1 MADVTARSL
10 QYEYKANSNLVLQ
23 ADRSLIDRTRR
34 DEPTGEVLSLVG
46 KLEGTRMGDKAQRTK
61 PQMQEERRAK
71 RRKRDE
77 DRHDINKMKGY
88 TLLSEGI
95 DEMVGIIYKPKTKE
109 TRETYEVLLSFIQ
122 AALGDQPRDILCG
135 AADEVLAV
143 LKNEKLRDKERRK
156 EIDLLLGQTDDTRYH
171 VLVNLGKKITDYG
184 GDKEIQNMDDNIDE
198 TYGVNVQFESDEEE
212 GDEDVYGE
220 VREEASDDDMEGDE
234 AVVRCTL
241 SANLVASGELMSSKK
256 KDLHP
261 RDIDAFWLQRQ
272 LSRFYD
278 DAIVSQK
285 KADEVLEILKTASDD
300 RECENQLVLLL
311 GFNTF
316 DFIKVLRQH
325 RMMSESQWSFCS
337 FYIAPCW
344 PVHRVKRK
352 RKGSWERWKLIQNYP
367 SSSTNSTRRRRRTD
381 PDEEVKYLSKCFE
394 EERSRRER
402 VRQSRMDT
410 DLETM
415 DLDQGGEVS
424 VRALSKAVVGFGS
437 EAGSDLEDLVFTQG
451 SHFMA
456 NKRCQLPDGSFRRQ
470 RKGYEEVHVPALK
483 PKPFGSEEQLLPV
496 EKLPKYAQAGFEGFK
511 TLNRIQSKLYRAALE
526 TDENLLL
533 CAPTGAGKTNVALMC
548 MLREI
553 GKHINPDGTIN
564 VDNFKIIYIA
574 PMRSLV
580 QEMVGSFGKRL
591 ATYGITVAELTGDHQ
606 LCKEEISATQIIVCT
621 PEKWDIITRK
631 GGERTYTQLVRL
643 IILDEIHLLHDD
655 RGPVLEALVAR
666 AIRNIEMTQ
675 EEVRLIGLSATLP
688 NYEDVATF
696 LRVDPAK
703 GLFYFD
709 NSFRPV
715 PLEQTYVGITE
726 KKAIKRFQIMNE
738 IVYEKIMEHA
748 GKNQVLVFVHSRKET
763 GKTAR
768 AIRDMCLEKDTLGLF
783 LREGSASTE
792 VLRTEAEQCKNLE
805 LKDLL
810 PYGFAIHHAG
820 MTRVDRTLVED
831 LFADK
836 HIQVLV
842 STATLAWG
850 VNLPAHTV
858 IIKGTQVY
866 SPEKGAGQS
875 WEHWTFCRYRS
886 FVSILGW
893 EEYPVYRMQML
904 GRAGRPQYDTKGE
917 GILITSHGELQYYL
931 SLLNQQLPIESQM
944 VSKLP
949 DMLNAEIVLGNV
961 QNAKDAVNWL
971 GYAYLYIRMLRSPTL
986 YGISHDDL
994 KGDPLLDQRRLD
1006 LVHTAALM
1014 LDKNNLVKYDKKT
1027 GNFQV
1032 TELGR
1037 IASHYYIT
1045 NDTVQTYNQ
1054 LLKPT
1059 LSEIELFRVFSLSSE
1074 FKNITVRE
1082 EEKLELQKL
1091 LERVPIPVKESIEEP
1106 SAKINVLLQAFISQ
1120 LKLEGFALMADMV
1133 YVTQSAGRLMRAIFE
1148 IVLNRGWAQL
1158 TDKTL
1163 NLCKMIDKRMWQSMC
1178 PLRQF
1183 RKLPEEVVKK
1193 IEKKNFPFERLY
1205 DLNHNEIG
1213 ELIRMP
1219 KMGKTIHKYVHLFPK
1234 LELSVHLQPITRS
1247 TLKVE
1252 LTITPDFQWDEKV
1265 HGSSEAFWI
1274 LVEDVDSEVILHH
1287 EYFLLK
1293 AKYAQDEHLI
1303 TFFVP
1308 VFEPLPPQ
1316 YFIRVVSDRWLSCET
1331 QLPVS
1336 FRHLIL
1342 PEKYPPPTELLDLQ
1356 PLPVSALR
1364 NSAFESLYQD
1374 KFPFF
1379 NPIQTQVFNTVYNS
1393 DDNVFVGAP
1402 TGSGKTICAE
1412 FAILRMLLQSSEGR
1426 CVYITPMEAL
1436 AEQVYMDWYEKFQDR
1451 LSKKVVLL
1459 TGETSTDLKL
1469 LGKGNIII
1477 STPEKWDILSRRWK
1491 QRKNVQNIN
1500 LFVVDEVHL
1509 IGGENG
1515 PVLEVICS
1523 RMRYISSQIERPIR
1537 IVALSSSLSNAKD
1550 VAHWLGCSATSTFNF
1565 HPNVRPVPLE
1575 LHIQGFNISHTQTR
1589 LLSMA
1594 KPVYHAI
1601 TKHSPK
1607 KPVIVFVPSRKQTRL
1622 TAIDILSTCAADIQR
1637 QRFLHCTEKDL
1648 IPYLEKLSNN
1658 TLRETLLNGVGYL
1671 HEGLSPMERR
1681 LVEQLFSS
1689 GAIQVV
1695 VASRSLCWGMSVAAH
1710 LVIIMDTQYYNGKI
1724 HAYVDYPIYDVLQ
1737 MVGHANRPLQDDEG
1751 RCVIMCQGSKKDFF
1765 KKFLYEPL
1773 PVESHLDHCMHD
1785 HFNAEIVTKTIE
1797 NKQDAVDY
1805 LTWTFLYRRMTQ
1817 NPNYYNLQGISHR
1830 HLSDHLSELVEQ
1842 TLSDL
1847 EQSKCIS
1854 IEDEMD
1860 VAPLNLGMIAAY
1872 YYINYTT
1879 IELFS
1884 MSLNAKTKVRGLI
1897 EIISNAA
1904 EYENIPIRH
1913 HEDNLL
1919 RQLAQKVPHK
1929 LNNPKFNDPHV
1940 KTNLLLQAHLSRM
1953 QLSAELQSDTEE
1965 ILSKVELVPLWAWR
1979 EGLQGPVKEQFQ
1991 PYLLSCSYPIQAIR
2005 LIQACVDVLSSN
2017 GWLSP
2022 ALAAMELAQMVTQ
2035 AMWSKDS
2042 YLKQLPHFTSEHIK
2056 RCTDKGVES
2065 VFDIMEMEDE
2075 ERNALL
2081 QLSDGQM
2088 ADVARFCNRYP
2099 NIELSYEV
2107 VDKDGI
2113 RSGGPVVVLV
2123 QLEREE
2129 EVTGPVIAP
2138 LFPQKREEGW
2148 WVVIGD
2154 AKSNSLISIK
2164 RLTLQQKAKVKLD
2177 FVAPATGAHN
2187 YTLYFM
2193 SDAYMGCDQE
2203 YKFSVDVKEA
2213 ETDSDSD

>member
-1 MADVTARSL
+1 
-10 QYEYKANSNLVLQ
+10 
-23 ADRSLIDRTRR
+23 
-34 DEPTGEVLSLVG
+34 
-46 KLEGTRMGDKAQRTK
+46 
-61 PQMQEERRAK
+61 
-71 RRKRDE
+71 
-77 DRHDINKMKGY
+77 
-88 TLLSEGI
+88 
-95 DEMVGIIYKPKTKE
+95 
-109 TRETYEVLLSFIQ
+109 
-122 AALGDQPRDILCG
+122 
-135 AADEVLAV
+135 
-143 LKNEKLRDKERRK
+143 
-156 EIDLLLGQTDDTRYH
+156 
-171 VLVNLGKKITDYG
+171 
-184 GDKEIQNMDDNIDE
+184 
-198 TYGVNVQFESDEEE
+198 
-212 GDEDVYGE
+212 
-220 VREEASDDDMEGDE
+220 
-234 AVVRCTL
+234 
-241 SANLVASGELMSSKK
+241 
-256 KDLHP
+256 
-261 RDIDAFWLQRQ
+261 
-272 LSRFYD
+272 
-278 DAIVSQK
+278 
-285 KADEVLEILKTASDD
+285 
-300 RECENQLVLLL
+300 
-311 GFNTF
+311 
-316 DFIKVLRQH
+316 
-325 RMMSESQWSFCS
+325 
-337 FYIAPCW
+337 
-344 PVHRVKRK
+344 
-352 RKGSWERWKLIQNYP
+352 
-367 SSSTNSTRRRRRTD
+367 
-381 PDEEVKYLSKCFE
+381 
-394 EERSRRER
+394 
-402 VRQSRMDT
+402 
-410 DLETM
+410 
-415 DLDQGGEVS
+415 
-424 VRALSKAVVGFGS
+424 
-437 EAGSDLEDLVFTQG
+437 
-451 SHFMA
+451 
-456 NKRCQLPDGSFRRQ
+456 
-470 RKGYEEVHVPALK
+470 
-483 PKPFGSEEQLLPV
+483 
-496 EKLPKYAQAGFEGFK
+496 
-511 TLNRIQSKLYRAALE
+511 
-526 TDENLLL
+526 
-533 CAPTGAGKTNVALMC
+533 
-548 MLREI
+548 
-553 GKHINPDGTIN
+553 
-564 VDNFKIIYIA
+564 
-574 PMRSLV
+574 
-580 QEMVGSFGKRL
+580 
-591 ATYGITVAELTGDHQ
+591 
-606 LCKEEISATQIIVCT
+606 
-621 PEKWDIITRK
+621 
-631 GGERTYTQLVRL
+631 
-643 IILDEIHLLHDD
+643 
-655 RGPVLEALVAR
+655 
-666 AIRNIEMTQ
+666 
-675 EEVRLIGLSATLP
+675 
-688 NYEDVATF
+688 
-696 LRVDPAK
+696 
-703 GLFYFD
+703 
-709 NSFRPV
+709 
-715 PLEQTYVGITE
+715 
-726 KKAIKRFQIMNE
+726 MNE

-866 SPEKGAGQS
+866 SPEKGR
-875 WEHWTFCRYRS
+875 WTELGALD
-886 FVSILGW
+886 IL
-893 EEYPVYRMQML
+893 QML

-949 DMLNAEIVLGNV
+949 DMLNAETVLGNPSV
-961 QNAKDAVNWL
+961 FPQDAVNWL
-971 GYAYLYIRMLRSPTL
+971 GYTYLYIRMLRSPTL

-1045 NDTVQTYNQ
+1045 NETVQTYNQ

-1074 FKNITVRE
+1074 FRNITVRE

-1183 RKLPEEVVKK
+1183 KKLPEEVVKK

-1252 LTITPDFQWDEKV
+1252 LTIAPDFQWDEKV

-1293 AKYAQDEHLI
+1293 AKYAQDEHLV

-1412 FAILRMLLQSSEGR
+1412 FAILRMLLQNSEGR

-1436 AEQVYMDWYEKFQDR
+1436 AEQVFLDWYEKFQER
-1451 LSKKVVLL
+1451 LNKKVVLL

-1491 QRKNVQNIN
+1491 QRKNVQNVN
-1500 LFVVDEVHL
+1500 LFIVDEVHL

-1601 TKHSPK
+1601 MKHSPK

-1622 TAIDILSTCAADIQR
+1622 TAINILTTCASDVQR
-1637 QRFLHCTEKDL
+1637 QRFLHCAEKDL
-1648 IPYLEKLSNN
+1648 VPYLDKLNDN
-1658 TLRETLLNGVGYL
+1658 TLKETLVNGVGYL
-1671 HEGLSPMERR
+1671 HEGLTAMERR
-1681 LVEQLFSS
+1681 VVEQLFSS
-1689 GAIQVV
+1689 GAVQVM
-1695 VASRSLCWGMSVAAH
+1695 VASRSLCWGMNIAAH

-1817 NPNYYNLQGISHR
+1817 NPNYYNLQGVSHR

-1929 LNNPKFNDPHV
+1929 LTNPKFNDPHV

-1965 ILSKVELVPLWAWR
+1965 ILSK
-1979 EGLQGPVKEQFQ
+1979 
-1991 PYLLSCSYPIQAIR
+1991 AIR

-2075 ERNALL
+2075 DRNALL
-2081 QLSDGQM
+2081 QLSDAQI

-2107 VDKDGI
+2107 VEKESI

-2154 AKSNSLISIK
+2154 SKSNSLISIK

-2177 FVAPATGAHN
+2177 FVAPATGTHN

-2213 ETDSDSD
+2213 ESDSDSD

>member
-46 KLEGTRMGDKAQRTK
+46 KLQGTKMGDRSQRTK
-61 PQMQEERRAK
+61 PQMLEERRAK
-71 RRKRDE
+71 RGQRDE
-77 DRHDINKMKGY
+77 DRYDINKMRGL

-95 DEMVGIIYKPKTKE
+95 DEMVGIVYKPKTKE
-109 TRETYEVLLSFIQ
+109 TRETYEILLSFIQ

-143 LKNEKLRDKERRK
+143 LKNDKMRDKERRR
-156 EIDLLLGQTDDTRYH
+156 EVEQLLGPADDTRYH
-171 VLVNLGKKITDYG
+171 VLVNLGKKISDYG
-184 GDKEIQNMDDNIDE
+184 GDKELQNMDDNIDE

-212 GDEDVYGE
+212 GDEDQYGE
-220 VREEASDDDMEGDE
+220 VREEGSDDSEGEEADE
-234 AVVRCTL
+234 SSTL
-241 SANLVASGELMSSKK
+241 TANLGNTGDVMMTKK

-272 LSRFYD
+272 LSRFYN

-285 KADEVLEILKTASDD
+285 KADEVLEILKTASDN

-325 RMMSESQWSFCS
+325 RRMILYCTMLASAQSEAEKEKIMNKMEADQ
-337 FYIAPCW
+337 
-344 PVHRVKRK
+344 
-352 RKGSWERWKLIQNYP
+352 
-367 SSSTNSTRRRRRTD
+367 D
-381 PDEEVKYLSKCFE
+381 LSKVLYQLQE
-394 EERSRRER
+394 TEKEDIIREERSRRER
-402 VRQSRMDT
+402 VRKSRVD
-410 DLETM
+410 DLESM
-415 DLDQGGEVS
+415 DIDHGE
-424 VRALSKAVVGFGS
+424 AVTS
-437 EAGSDLEDLVFTQG
+437 RQLLDLEDLAFSQG

-456 NKRCQLPDGSFRRQ
+456 NKRCQLPDGSFRKQ

-483 PKPFGSEEQLLPV
+483 PKAFGDDETLV
-496 EKLPKYAQAGFEGFK
+496 AIEKLPKYAQAGFEGLK
-511 TLNRIQSKLYRAALE
+511 TLNRIQSKLFKTTLE
-526 TDENLLL
+526 TDENLLV
-533 CAPTGAGKTNVALMC
+533 CAPT
-548 MLREI
+548 
-553 GKHINPDGTIN
+553 
-564 VDNFKIIYIA
+564 
-574 PMRSLV
+574 
-580 QEMVGSFGKRL
+580 RL
-591 ATYGITVAELTGDHQ
+591 ASYGITVSELTGDHQ
-606 LCKEEISATQIIVCT
+606 LCKEEINATQIIVCT

-643 IILDEIHLLHDD
+643 IIIDEIHLLHDD
-655 RGPVLEALVAR
+655 RGPVLESLIAR
-666 AIRNIEMTQ
+666 TIRNVELTQ
-675 EEVRLIGLSATLP
+675 EDVRLIGLSATLP
-688 NYEDVATF
+688 NYEDVATC
-696 LRVDPAK
+696 LRVDPSK

-831 LFADK
+831 LFADR

-866 SPEKGAGQS
+866 SPEKGR
-875 WEHWTFCRYRS
+875 WTELGALD
-886 FVSILGW
+886 IL
-893 EEYPVYRMQML
+893 QML
-904 GRAGRPQYDTKGE
+904 GRAGRPQYDSKGE

-944 VSKLP
+944 VAKLP

-961 QNAKDAVNWL
+961 QNAKVKTSIF
-971 GYAYLYIRMLRSPTL
+971 YTYLYVRLLRNPTL
-986 YGISHDDL
+986 YGVSHDDRSI
-994 KGDPLLDQRRLD
+994 DPLLERRRMD
-1006 LVHTAALM
+1006 LVHTAATVLE
-1014 LDKNNLVKYDKKT
+1014 KNNLVKYDKRS

-1032 TELGR
+1032 TDLGR
-1037 IASHYYIT
+1037 IASHFYIT
-1045 NDTVQTYNQ
+1045 HESIMTYNQ

-1074 FKNITVRE
+1074 FRNITVRE

-1106 SAKINVLLQAFISQ
+1106 SAKINVLLQAYISQ

-1148 IVLNRGWAQL
+1148 IVLSRGWAQL

-1163 NLCKMIDKRMWQSMC
+1163 NLCKMIDKRMWQSMS

-1183 RKLPEEVVKK
+1183 RKLPEEVIKK

-1219 KMGKTIHKYVHLFPK
+1219 KMGKTIHKYVHQFPK
-1234 LELSVHLQPITRS
+1234 LDLAVHLQPITRS

-1252 LTITPDFQWDEKV
+1252 LTITPDFQWDDKI

-1274 LVEDVDSEVILHH
+1274 LVEDVDSEVVLHH

-1293 AKYAQDEHLI
+1293 AKYAQDEHLV

-1316 YFIRVVSDRWLSCET
+1316 YFIRIASDRWLSCET

-1364 NSAFESLYQD
+1364 NAAFESLYQN
-1374 KFPFF
+1374 FPFF
-1379 NPIQTQVFNTVYNS
+1379 NPIQTQVFNALYNS

-1412 FAILRMLLQSSEGR
+1412 FAILRMLLHNSEGR

-1436 AEQVYMDWYEKFQDR
+1436 AEQVFIDWHQKFQET
-1451 LSKKVVLL
+1451 LNKKVVLL

-1469 LGKGNIII
+1469 LGKGDIIV
-1477 STPEKWDILSRRWK
+1477 STPDKWDILSRRWK
-1491 QRKNVQNIN
+1491 QRKNVQNVS
-1500 LFVVDEVHL
+1500 LFIVDEIHL
-1509 IGGENG
+1509 IGGDNG

-1550 VAHWLGCSATSTFNF
+1550 VAHWLGCSTTATFNF

-1575 LHIQGFNISHTQTR
+1575 LHIQGFNVSHTQSR

-1601 TKHSPK
+1601 MKHSPS
-1607 KPVIVFVPSRKQTRL
+1607 KPVLVFVPSRRQTRL
-1622 TAIDILSTCAADIQR
+1622 TAIDILTFCAADVVP
-1637 QRFLHCTEKDL
+1637 QRFLHSTEKDL
-1648 IPYLEKLSNN
+1648 APFMENLSDV
-1658 TLRETLLNGVGYL
+1658 TLKETLSNGVGYL
-1671 HEGLSPMERR
+1671 HEGLSPTERR
-1681 LVEQLFSS
+1681 IVEHLFTS
-1689 GAIQVV
+1689 GAIQVM
-1695 VASRSLCWGMSVAAH
+1695 VASRSLCWGTNISAH
-1710 LVIIMDTQYYNGKI
+1710 LVIVMDTQYYNGKI

-1737 MVGHANRPLQDDEG
+1737 MVGKANRPLQDDEG

-1773 PVESHLDHCMHD
+1773 PVESHLDHCLHD
-1785 HFNAEIVTKTIE
+1785 HFNAEIVTKTVE

-1805 LTWTFLYRRMTQ
+1805 MTWTFLYRRMTQ
-1817 NPNYYNLQGISHR
+1817 NPNYYNLQGMSHR
-1830 HLSDHLSELVEQ
+1830 HLSDHLSELVEN
-1842 TLSDL
+1842 TLQDL

-1904 EYENIPIRH
+1904 EYKNIPIRH
-1913 HEDNLL
+1913 HEDTLL

-1965 ILSKVELVPLWAWR
+1965 ILSKAV
-1979 EGLQGPVKEQFQ
+1979 
-1991 PYLLSCSYPIQAIR
+1991 R

-2065 VFDIMEMEDE
+2065 IFDIMEMEDE
-2075 ERNALL
+2075 DRTGLL
-2081 QLSDGQM
+2081 QLTDVQM

-2107 VDKDGI
+2107 ADKDNI
-2113 RSGGPVVVLV
+2113 KSGSPVVVQV

-2154 AKSNSLISIK
+2154 PKSNSLISIK

-2177 FVAPATGAHN
+2177 FVAPIVGVHN

-2203 YKFSVDVKEA
+2203 YKFSMDVKEA
-2213 ETDSDSD
+2213 DSEGESDSD

>member
-46 KLEGTRMGDKAQRTK
+46 KLEGTKMGDKAQRTK
-61 PQMQEERRAK
+61 PQKLEERRDK

-77 DRHDINKMKGY
+77 DRHDINKMKGF

-95 DEMVGIIYKPKTKE
+95 DEMVGIVYKPKTKE
-109 TRETYEVLLSFIQ
+109 TRETYEVLLSFIH

-143 LKNEKLRDKERRK
+143 LKNDKMRDKERRR
-156 EIDLLLGQTDDTRYH
+156 EVEQLLGPSDDTRYH

-184 GDKEIQNMDDNIDE
+184 GDKDLQNMDDNIDE

-212 GDEDVYGE
+212 GDEDTFGE
-220 VREEASDDDMEGDE
+220 VRDEHSDEDSEGEE
-234 AVVRCTL
+234 AVVSTTL
-241 SANLVASGELMSSKK
+241 TANLGETGDVMTVKK

-316 DFIKVLRQH
+316 DFIKILRQH
-325 RMMSESQWSFCS
+325 RRMIQYCTMLASAQSE
-337 FYIAPCW
+337 AE
-344 PVHRVKRK
+344 K
-352 RKGSWERWKLIQNYP
+352 ERIIGKMESDQ
-367 SSSTNSTRRRRRTD
+367 
-381 PDEEVKYLSKCFE
+381 ELSKILYQLQE
-394 EERSRRER
+394 TEKEDIIREERSRRER
-402 VRQSRMDT
+402 VRKSRVDDLEAMDT
-410 DLETM
+410 DH
-415 DLDQGGEVS
+415 GES
-424 VRALSKAVVGFGS
+424 VMPRQLL
-437 EAGSDLEDLVFTQG
+437 DLEDLAFTQG

-456 NKRCQLPDGSFRRQ
+456 NKRCQLPDGSFRKQ

-483 PKPFGSEEQLLPV
+483 PKPFADDEVLV
-496 EKLPKYAQAGFEGFK
+496 AIDKLPKYAQAGFEGFK
-511 TLNRIQSKLYRAALE
+511 TLNRIQSKLFKTTME
-526 TDENLLL
+526 TDENLLV
-533 CAPTGAGKTNVALMC
+533 CAPT
-548 MLREI
+548 
-553 GKHINPDGTIN
+553 
-564 VDNFKIIYIA
+564 
-574 PMRSLV
+574 
-580 QEMVGSFGKRL
+580 RL
-591 ATYGITVAELTGDHQ
+591 ASYGITVSELTGDHQ
-606 LCKEEISATQIIVCT
+606 LCKEEINATQIIVCT

-643 IILDEIHLLHDD
+643 IIIDEIHLLHDD
-655 RGPVLEALVAR
+655 RGPVLESLVAR
-666 AIRNIEMTQ
+666 TIRNVELTQ
-675 EEVRLIGLSATLP
+675 EDVRLIGLSATLP
-688 NYEDVATF
+688 NYEDVATC

-768 AIRDMCLEKDTLGLF
+768 AIRDMCLDKDTLGLF

-792 VLRTEAEQCKNLE
+792 VLRLEAEQCKNLE

-831 LFADK
+831 LFADR

-866 SPEKGAGQS
+866 SPEKGR
-875 WEHWTFCRYRS
+875 WTELGALD
-886 FVSILGW
+886 IL
-893 EEYPVYRMQML
+893 QML

-944 VSKLP
+944 VAKLP

-971 GYAYLYIRMLRSPTL
+971 GYTYLYVRLLRNPTL
-986 YGISHDDL
+986 YGVSHDDRST
-994 KGDPLLDQRRLD
+994 DPLLERRRMD
-1006 LVHTAALM
+1006 LVHTAASV
-1014 LDKNNLVKYDKKT
+1014 LDKNSLIKYDKRT
-1027 GNFQV
+1027 GSFQV
-1032 TELGR
+1032 TDLGR
-1037 IASHYYIT
+1037 IASHFYIT
-1045 NDTVQTYNQ
+1045 HDSIQTYNQ

-1074 FKNITVRE
+1074 FRNITVRE

-1106 SAKINVLLQAFISQ
+1106 SNSYFCLFLNQMLAAYISQ

-1158 TDKTL
+1158 TDKTM
-1163 NLCKMIDKRMWQSMC
+1163 NLCKMIDKRMYVWQSMS

-1183 RKLPEEVVKK
+1183 KKLPEEVVKK

-1219 KMGKTIHKYVHLFPK
+1219 KMGKTIHKYVHQFPK
-1234 LELSVHLQPITRS
+1234 LDLAVHIQPITRS

-1252 LTITPDFQWDEKV
+1252 LTVTPDFQWDDKI

-1293 AKYAQDEHLI
+1293 AKYAQDEHLV

-1356 PLPVSALR
+1356 PLPVTALR
-1364 NSAFESLYQD
+1364 NSAFEALYQN

-1379 NPIQTQVFNTVYNS
+1379 NPIQTQVFNAVYNS

-1412 FAILRMLLQSSEGR
+1412 FAILRMLLHNAEGR

-1436 AEQVYMDWYEKFQDR
+1436 AEQVFIDWHQKFQDI
-1451 LSKKVVLL
+1451 LNKKVVLL

-1469 LGKGNIII
+1469 LGKGDIIV
-1477 STPEKWDILSRRWK
+1477 STPDKWDILSRRWK
-1491 QRKNVQNIN
+1491 QRKNVQNVS
-1500 LFVVDEVHL
+1500 LFIVDETHL

-1550 VAHWLGCSATSTFNF
+1550 VAHWLGCSTTATFNF

-1575 LHIQGFNISHTQTR
+1575 LHIQGFNVSHTQTR

-1601 TKHSPK
+1601 MKHSPS
-1607 KPVIVFVPSRKQTRL
+1607 KPVLVFVPSRRQTRL
-1622 TAIDILSTCAADIQR
+1622 TAIDILTFCAADVVP
-1637 QRFLHCTEKDL
+1637 QRFLHCNEKDL
-1648 IPYLEKLSNN
+1648 APFLDKINDP
-1658 TLRETLLNGVGYL
+1658 TLKETLANGVGYL
-1671 HEGLSPMERR
+1671 HEGLSATERR
-1681 LVEQLFSS
+1681 IVEQLFNS

-1695 VASRSLCWGMSVAAH
+1695 VSSRSLCWGINISAH
-1710 LVIIMDTQYYNGKI
+1710 LVIVMDTQYYNGKI

-1737 MVGHANRPLQDDEG
+1737 MVGKANRPMLDDEG

-1773 PVESHLDHCMHD
+1773 PVESHLDHCLHD
-1785 HFNAEIVTKTIE
+1785 HFNAEIVTKTVE

-1817 NPNYYNLQGISHR
+1817 NPNYYNLQGMSHR
-1830 HLSDHLSELVEQ
+1830 HLSDHLSELVEN
-1842 TLSDL
+1842 TLHDL

-1884 MSLNAKTKVRGLI
+1884 MSLNAKTKIRGLI

-1904 EYENIPIRH
+1904 EYKNIPIRH
-1913 HEDNLL
+1913 HEDTLL

-1953 QLSAELQSDTEE
+1953 QLSAELLSDTED
-1965 ILSKVELVPLWAWR
+1965 ILSK
-1979 EGLQGPVKEQFQ
+1979 
-1991 PYLLSCSYPIQAIR
+1991 AIR

-2065 VFDIMEMEDE
+2065 IFDIMEMEDE
-2075 ERNALL
+2075 DRTALL
-2081 QLSDGQM
+2081 QLSDAQM

-2107 VDKDGI
+2107 AEKDNVK
-2113 RSGGPVVVLV
+2113 SGSPVLVQV

-2154 AKSNSLISIK
+2154 PKSNSLISIK

-2177 FVAPATGAHN
+2177 FVAPTMGIHN

-2213 ETDSDSD
+2213 DSEGESDSD

>member
-1 MADVTARSL
+1 
-10 QYEYKANSNLVLQ
+10 
-23 ADRSLIDRTRR
+23 
-34 DEPTGEVLSLVG
+34 
-46 KLEGTRMGDKAQRTK
+46 
-61 PQMQEERRAK
+61 
-71 RRKRDE
+71 
-77 DRHDINKMKGY
+77 
-88 TLLSEGI
+88 
-95 DEMVGIIYKPKTKE
+95 
-109 TRETYEVLLSFIQ
+109 
-122 AALGDQPRDILCG
+122 
-135 AADEVLAV
+135 
-143 LKNEKLRDKERRK
+143 
-156 EIDLLLGQTDDTRYH
+156 
-171 VLVNLGKKITDYG
+171 
-184 GDKEIQNMDDNIDE
+184 
-198 TYGVNVQFESDEEE
+198 
-212 GDEDVYGE
+212 
-220 VREEASDDDMEGDE
+220 
-234 AVVRCTL
+234 
-241 SANLVASGELMSSKK
+241 
-256 KDLHP
+256 
-261 RDIDAFWLQRQ
+261 
-272 LSRFYD
+272 
-278 DAIVSQK
+278 
-285 KADEVLEILKTASDD
+285 
-300 RECENQLVLLL
+300 
-311 GFNTF
+311 
-316 DFIKVLRQH
+316 
-325 RMMSESQWSFCS
+325 
-337 FYIAPCW
+337 
-344 PVHRVKRK
+344 
-352 RKGSWERWKLIQNYP
+352 
-367 SSSTNSTRRRRRTD
+367 
-381 PDEEVKYLSKCFE
+381 
-394 EERSRRER
+394 
-402 VRQSRMDT
+402 
-410 DLETM
+410 
-415 DLDQGGEVS
+415 
-424 VRALSKAVVGFGS
+424 
-437 EAGSDLEDLVFTQG
+437 
-451 SHFMA
+451 
-456 NKRCQLPDGSFRRQ
+456 
-470 RKGYEEVHVPALK
+470 
-483 PKPFGSEEQLLPV
+483 
-496 EKLPKYAQAGFEGFK
+496 
-511 TLNRIQSKLYRAALE
+511 
-526 TDENLLL
+526 
-533 CAPTGAGKTNVALMC
+533 
-548 MLREI
+548 
-553 GKHINPDGTIN
+553 
-564 VDNFKIIYIA
+564 
-574 PMRSLV
+574 
-580 QEMVGSFGKRL
+580 
-591 ATYGITVAELTGDHQ
+591 
-606 LCKEEISATQIIVCT
+606 
-621 PEKWDIITRK
+621 
-631 GGERTYTQLVRL
+631 
-643 IILDEIHLLHDD
+643 
-655 RGPVLEALVAR
+655 
-666 AIRNIEMTQ
+666 
-675 EEVRLIGLSATLP
+675 
-688 NYEDVATF
+688 
-696 LRVDPAK
+696 
-703 GLFYFD
+703 
-709 NSFRPV
+709 
-715 PLEQTYVGITE
+715 
-726 KKAIKRFQIMNE
+726 MNE

-866 SPEKGAGQS
+866 SPEKGR
-875 WEHWTFCRYRS
+875 WTELGALD
-886 FVSILGW
+886 IL
-893 EEYPVYRMQML
+893 QML

-949 DMLNAEIVLGNV
+949 DMLNAETVLGNV
-961 QNAKDAVNWL
+961 QNAKASDAVNWL
-971 GYAYLYIRMLRSPTL
+971 GYTYLYIRMLRSPTL

-1045 NDTVQTYNQ
+1045 NETMQTYNQ

-1074 FKNITVRE
+1074 FRNITVRE

-1183 RKLPEEVVKK
+1183 KKLPEEVVKK

-1252 LTITPDFQWDEKV
+1252 LTIAPDFQWDEKV

-1293 AKYAQDEHLI
+1293 AKYAQDEHLV

-1412 FAILRMLLQSSEGR
+1412 FAILRMLLQNSEGR

-1436 AEQVYMDWYEKFQDR
+1436 AEQVFLDWYEKFQER
-1451 LSKKVVLL
+1451 LNKKVVLL

-1491 QRKNVQNIN
+1491 QRKNVQNVN
-1500 LFVVDEVHL
+1500 LFIVDEVHL

-1601 TKHSPK
+1601 MKHSPK

-1622 TAIDILSTCAADIQR
+1622 TAINILTTCASDVQR
-1637 QRFLHCTEKDL
+1637 QRFLHCAEKDL
-1648 IPYLEKLSNN
+1648 VPYLDKLNDN
-1658 TLRETLLNGVGYL
+1658 TLKETLVNGVGYL
-1671 HEGLSPMERR
+1671 HEGLTAMERR
-1681 LVEQLFSS
+1681 VVEQLFSS
-1689 GAIQVV
+1689 GAVQVM
-1695 VASRSLCWGMSVAAH
+1695 VASRSLCWGMNIAAH

-1817 NPNYYNLQGISHR
+1817 NPNYYNLQGVSHR

-1929 LNNPKFNDPHV
+1929 LTNPKFNDPHV

-1965 ILSKVELVPLWAWR
+1965 ILSK
-1979 EGLQGPVKEQFQ
+1979 
-1991 PYLLSCSYPIQAIR
+1991 AIR

-2056 RCTDKGVES
+2056 RCTDKVKLGASTVVLPSPTEEPRGLKTSSLQGVES

-2075 ERNALL
+2075 DRNALL
-2081 QLSDGQM
+2081 QLSDAQI

-2107 VDKDGI
+2107 VEKESI

-2154 AKSNSLISIK
+2154 SKSNSLISIK

-2177 FVAPATGAHN
+2177 FVAPATGTHN

-2213 ETDSDSD
+2213 ESDSDSD

>member
-1 MADVTARSL
+1 
-10 QYEYKANSNLVLQ
+10 
-23 ADRSLIDRTRR
+23 
-34 DEPTGEVLSLVG
+34 
-46 KLEGTRMGDKAQRTK
+46 
-61 PQMQEERRAK
+61 
-71 RRKRDE
+71 
-77 DRHDINKMKGY
+77 
-88 TLLSEGI
+88 
-95 DEMVGIIYKPKTKE
+95 
-109 TRETYEVLLSFIQ
+109 
-122 AALGDQPRDILCG
+122 
-135 AADEVLAV
+135 
-143 LKNEKLRDKERRK
+143 
-156 EIDLLLGQTDDTRYH
+156 
-171 VLVNLGKKITDYG
+171 
-184 GDKEIQNMDDNIDE
+184 
-198 TYGVNVQFESDEEE
+198 
-212 GDEDVYGE
+212 
-220 VREEASDDDMEGDE
+220 
-234 AVVRCTL
+234 
-241 SANLVASGELMSSKK
+241 
-256 KDLHP
+256 
-261 RDIDAFWLQRQ
+261 
-272 LSRFYD
+272 
-278 DAIVSQK
+278 
-285 KADEVLEILKTASDD
+285 
-300 RECENQLVLLL
+300 
-311 GFNTF
+311 FNTF
-316 DFIKVLRQH
+316 DFIKAV
-325 RMMSESQWSFCS
+325 
-337 FYIAPCW
+337 
-344 PVHRVKRK
+344 
-352 RKGSWERWKLIQNYP
+352 
-367 SSSTNSTRRRRRTD
+367 T
-381 PDEEVKYLSKCFE
+381 SK
-394 EERSRRER
+394 
-402 VRQSRMDT
+402 Q
-410 DLETM
+410 L
-415 DLDQGGEVS
+415 L
-424 VRALSKAVVGFGS
+424 
-437 EAGSDLEDLVFTQG
+437 DLEDLAFTQG

-456 NKRCQLPDGSFRRQ
+456 NKRCQLPDGSFRKQ

-483 PKPFGSEEQLLPV
+483 PKPFGDDETLV
-496 EKLPKYAQAGFEGFK
+496 AIEKLPKYAQAGFEGFK
-511 TLNRIQSKLYRAALE
+511 TLNRIQSKLFKTTME
-526 TDENLLL
+526 TDENLLV
-533 CAPTGAGKTNVALMC
+533 CAPTGAGKTNVALMA

-553 GKHINPDGTIN
+553 GKHINMDGTIN
-564 VDNFKIIYIA
+564 VDDFKIIYIA

-591 ATYGITVAELTGDHQ
+591 ASYGITVSELTGDHQ
-606 LCKEEISATQIIVCT
+606 LCKEEINATQIIVCT

-631 GGERTYTQLVRL
+631 GGDRTYTQLVRL
-643 IILDEIHLLHDD
+643 IIIDEIHLLHDD
-655 RGPVLEALVAR
+655 RGPVLESLIAR
-666 AIRNIEMTQ
+666 TIRNVELTQ
-675 EEVRLIGLSATLP
+675 EDVRLIGLSATLP
-688 NYEDVATF
+688 NYEDVATC
-696 LRVDPAK
+696 LRVDPSK

-792 VLRTEAEQCKNLE
+792 VLRTENLE

-810 PYGFAIHHAG
+810 PYSFAIHHAG

-831 LFADK
+831 LFADR

-866 SPEKGAGQS
+866 SPEKGR
-875 WEHWTFCRYRS
+875 WTELGALD
-886 FVSILGW
+886 IL
-893 EEYPVYRMQML
+893 QML
-904 GRAGRPQYDTKGE
+904 GRAGRPQYDSKGE

-944 VSKLP
+944 VAKLP

-971 GYAYLYIRMLRSPTL
+971 GYTYLYVRMLRNPTL
-986 YGISHDDL
+986 YAVSHDDRSI
-994 KGDPLLDQRRLD
+994 DPLLERRRMD
-1006 LVHTAALM
+1006 LVHTAATVLE
-1014 LDKNNLVKYDKKT
+1014 KNNLVKYDKRS

-1032 TELGR
+1032 TDLGR
-1037 IASHYYIT
+1037 IASHFYIT
-1045 NDTVQTYNQ
+1045 HESIMTYNQ

-1074 FKNITVRE
+1074 FRNITVRE
-1082 EEKLELQKL
+1082 
-1091 LERVPIPVKESIEEP
+1091 ESIEEP
-1106 SAKINVLLQAFISQ
+1106 SAKICNLMIVSLKLNVTSVSQINVLLQAYISQ

-1148 IVLNRGWAQL
+1148 IVLSRGWAQL

-1163 NLCKMIDKRMWQSMC
+1163 NLCKMIDKRMWQSMS

-1183 RKLPEEVVKK
+1183 RKLPEEVIKK

-1219 KMGKTIHKYVHLFPK
+1219 KMGKTIHKYVHQFPK
-1234 LELSVHLQPITRS
+1234 LDLAVHLQPITRS

-1252 LTITPDFQWDEKV
+1252 LTITPDFQWDDKM

-1274 LVEDVDSEVILHH
+1274 LVEDVDSEVVLHH

-1293 AKYAQDEHLI
+1293 AKYAQDEHLV

-1316 YFIRVVSDRWLSCET
+1316 YFIRIASDRWLSCET

-1364 NSAFESLYQD
+1364 NTAFESLYQ

-1379 NPIQTQVFNTVYNS
+1379 NPIQTQVFNALYNS

-1412 FAILRMLLQSSEGR
+1412 FAILRMLLHNSEGR

-1436 AEQVYMDWYEKFQDR
+1436 VFVDWHQKFQET
-1451 LSKKVVLL
+1451 LNKKVVLL

-1469 LGKGNIII
+1469 LGKGDIII
-1477 STPEKWDILSRRWK
+1477 STPDKWDILSRRWK
-1491 QRKNVQNIN
+1491 QRKNVQNVS
-1500 LFVVDEVHL
+1500 LFIVDEIHL
-1509 IGGENG
+1509 IGGDNG

-1550 VAHWLGCSATSTFNF
+1550 VAHWLGCSTTATFNF

-1575 LHIQGFNISHTQTR
+1575 LHIQGFNVSHTQTR

-1601 TKHSPK
+1601 MKHSPS
-1607 KPVIVFVPSRKQTRL
+1607 KPVLVFVPSRRQTRL
-1622 TAIDILSTCAADIQR
+1622 TAIDILTFCAADV
-1637 QRFLHCTEKDL
+1637 KDL
-1648 IPYLEKLSNN
+1648 VPFMENLSDV
-1658 TLRETLLNGVGYL
+1658 TLKETLSNGVGYL
-1671 HEGLSPMERR
+1671 HEGLSPTERR
-1681 LVEQLFSS
+1681 IVEHLFTS
-1689 GAIQVV
+1689 GAIQVM
-1695 VASRSLCWGMSVAAH
+1695 VASRSLCWGTNISAH
-1710 LVIIMDTQYYNGKI
+1710 LVIVMDTQYYNGKI

-1737 MVGHANRPLQDDEG
+1737 MVGKANRPLQDDEG

-1773 PVESHLDHCMHD
+1773 PVESHLDHCLHD
-1785 HFNAEIVTKTIE
+1785 HFNAEIVTKTVE

-1805 LTWTFLYRRMTQ
+1805 MTWTFLYRRMTQ
-1817 NPNYYNLQGISHR
+1817 NPNYYNLQGMSHR
-1830 HLSDHLSELVEQ
+1830 HLSDHLSELVEN
-1842 TLSDL
+1842 TLQDL

-1879 IELFS
+1879 IGED
-1884 MSLNAKTKVRGLI
+1884 SLCLTHFI

-1904 EYENIPIRH
+1904 EYKNIPIRH
-1913 HEDNLL
+1913 HEDTLL

-1965 ILSKVELVPLWAWR
+1965 ILSKAV
-1979 EGLQGPVKEQFQ
+1979 
-1991 PYLLSCSYPIQAIR
+1991 R

-2056 RCTDKGVES
+2056 RCTDKVRTGSERVGIHLNAELHILVVSLLTCIGCGENAALLHDIVCFVPAFMSMAVVHCSCLLQPSNCSILKKKISLARTVNDMQS
-2065 VFDIMEMEDE
+2065 VF
-2075 ERNALL
+2075 
-2081 QLSDGQM
+2081 
-2088 ADVARFCNRYP
+2088 
-2099 NIELSYEV
+2099 
-2107 VDKDGI
+2107 
-2113 RSGGPVVVLV
+2113 
-2123 QLEREE
+2123 
-2129 EVTGPVIAP
+2129 
-2138 LFPQKREEGW
+2138 FPQ
-2148 WVVIGD
+2148 
-2154 AKSNSLISIK
+2154 
-2164 RLTLQQKAKVKLD
+2164 VKLD
-2177 FVAPATGAHN
+2177 FVAPVVGVHN

-2203 YKFSVDVKEA
+2203 YKFSMDVNEA
-2213 ETDSDSD
+2213 DSEGESDSD

>member
-1 MADVTARSL
+1 
-10 QYEYKANSNLVLQ
+10 
-23 ADRSLIDRTRR
+23 
-34 DEPTGEVLSLVG
+34 
-46 KLEGTRMGDKAQRTK
+46 
-61 PQMQEERRAK
+61 
-71 RRKRDE
+71 
-77 DRHDINKMKGY
+77 
-88 TLLSEGI
+88 
-95 DEMVGIIYKPKTKE
+95 
-109 TRETYEVLLSFIQ
+109 
-122 AALGDQPRDILCG
+122 
-135 AADEVLAV
+135 
-143 LKNEKLRDKERRK
+143 
-156 EIDLLLGQTDDTRYH
+156 
-171 VLVNLGKKITDYG
+171 
-184 GDKEIQNMDDNIDE
+184 
-198 TYGVNVQFESDEEE
+198 
-212 GDEDVYGE
+212 
-220 VREEASDDDMEGDE
+220 
-234 AVVRCTL
+234 
-241 SANLVASGELMSSKK
+241 
-256 KDLHP
+256 
-261 RDIDAFWLQRQ
+261 
-272 LSRFYD
+272 
-278 DAIVSQK
+278 
-285 KADEVLEILKTASDD
+285 
-300 RECENQLVLLL
+300 
-311 GFNTF
+311 
-316 DFIKVLRQH
+316 
-325 RMMSESQWSFCS
+325 
-337 FYIAPCW
+337 
-344 PVHRVKRK
+344 
-352 RKGSWERWKLIQNYP
+352 
-367 SSSTNSTRRRRRTD
+367 
-381 PDEEVKYLSKCFE
+381 
-394 EERSRRER
+394 
-402 VRQSRMDT
+402 
-410 DLETM
+410 
-415 DLDQGGEVS
+415 
-424 VRALSKAVVGFGS
+424 
-437 EAGSDLEDLVFTQG
+437 
-451 SHFMA
+451 MA
-456 NKRCQLPDGSFRRQ
+456 NKRCQLPDGSFRKQ

-483 PKPFGSEEQLLPV
+483 PKPFGDDETLV
-496 EKLPKYAQAGFEGFK
+496 AIEKLPKYAQAGFEGFK
-511 TLNRIQSKLYRAALE
+511 TLNRIQSKLFKTTME
-526 TDENLLL
+526 TDENLLV
-533 CAPTGAGKTNVALMC
+533 CAPTGAGKTNVALMA

-553 GKHINPDGTIN
+553 GKHINMDGTIN
-564 VDNFKIIYIA
+564 VDDFKIIYIA

-591 ATYGITVAELTGDHQ
+591 ASYGITVSELTGDHQ
-606 LCKEEISATQIIVCT
+606 LCKEEINATQIIVCT

-631 GGERTYTQLVRL
+631 GGDRTYTQLVRL
-643 IILDEIHLLHDD
+643 IIIDEIHLLHDD
-655 RGPVLEALVAR
+655 RGPVLESLIAR
-666 AIRNIEMTQ
+666 TIRNVELTQ
-675 EEVRLIGLSATLP
+675 EDVRLIGLSATLP
-688 NYEDVATF
+688 NYEDVATC
-696 LRVDPAK
+696 LRVDPSK

-748 GKNQVLVFVHSRKET
+748 GKNQ
-763 GKTAR
+763 
-768 AIRDMCLEKDTLGLF
+768 
-783 LREGSASTE
+783 GSASTE
-792 VLRTEAEQCKNLE
+792 VLRTENLE

-810 PYGFAIHHAG
+810 PYSFAIHHAG

-831 LFADK
+831 LFADR

-866 SPEKGAGQS
+866 SPEKGR
-875 WEHWTFCRYRS
+875 WTELGALD
-886 FVSILGW
+886 IL
-893 EEYPVYRMQML
+893 QML
-904 GRAGRPQYDTKGE
+904 GRAGRPQYDSKGE

-944 VSKLP
+944 VAKLP

-971 GYAYLYIRMLRSPTL
+971 GYTYLYVRMLRNPTL
-986 YGISHDDL
+986 YAVSHDDRSI
-994 KGDPLLDQRRLD
+994 DPLLERRRMD
-1006 LVHTAALM
+1006 LVHTAATVLE
-1014 LDKNNLVKYDKKT
+1014 KNNLVKYDKRS

-1032 TELGR
+1032 TDLGR
-1037 IASHYYIT
+1037 IASHFYIT
-1045 NDTVQTYNQ
+1045 HESIMTYNQ

-1074 FKNITVRE
+1074 FRNITVRE

-1106 SAKINVLLQAFISQ
+1106 SAKINVLLQAYISQ

-1148 IVLNRGWAQL
+1148 IVLSRGWAQL

-1163 NLCKMIDKRMWQSMC
+1163 NLCKMIDKRMWQSMS

-1183 RKLPEEVVKK
+1183 RKLPEEVIKK

-1219 KMGKTIHKYVHLFPK
+1219 KMGKTIHKYVHQFPK
-1234 LELSVHLQPITRS
+1234 LDLAVHLQPITRS

-1252 LTITPDFQWDEKV
+1252 LTITPDFQWDDKM

-1274 LVEDVDSEVILHH
+1274 LVEDVDSEVVLHH

-1293 AKYAQDEHLI
+1293 AKYAQDEHLV

-1316 YFIRVVSDRWLSCET
+1316 YFIRIASDRWLSCET

-1364 NSAFESLYQD
+1364 NTAFESLYQ

-1379 NPIQTQVFNTVYNS
+1379 NPIQTQVFNALYNS

-1412 FAILRMLLQSSEGR
+1412 FAILRMLLHNSEGR

-1436 AEQVYMDWYEKFQDR
+1436 VFVDWHQKFQET
-1451 LSKKVVLL
+1451 LNKKVVLL

-1469 LGKGNIII
+1469 LGKGDIII
-1477 STPEKWDILSRRWK
+1477 STPDKWDILSRRWK
-1491 QRKNVQNIN
+1491 QRKNVQNVS
-1500 LFVVDEVHL
+1500 LFIVDEIHL
-1509 IGGENG
+1509 IGGDNG

-1550 VAHWLGCSATSTFNF
+1550 VAHWLGCSTTATFNF

-1575 LHIQGFNISHTQTR
+1575 LHIQGFNVSHTQTR

-1601 TKHSPK
+1601 MKHSPS
-1607 KPVIVFVPSRKQTRL
+1607 KPVLVFVPSRRQTRL
-1622 TAIDILSTCAADIQR
+1622 TAIDILTFCAADV
-1637 QRFLHCTEKDL
+1637 KDL
-1648 IPYLEKLSNN
+1648 VPFMENLSDV
-1658 TLRETLLNGVGYL
+1658 TLKETLSNGVGYL
-1671 HEGLSPMERR
+1671 HEGLSPTERR
-1681 LVEQLFSS
+1681 IVEHLFTS
-1689 GAIQVV
+1689 GAIQVM
-1695 VASRSLCWGMSVAAH
+1695 VASRSLCWGTNISAH
-1710 LVIIMDTQYYNGKI
+1710 LVIVMDTQYYNGKI

-1737 MVGHANRPLQDDEG
+1737 MVGKANRPLQDDEG

-1773 PVESHLDHCMHD
+1773 PVESHLDHCLHD
-1785 HFNAEIVTKTIE
+1785 HFNAEIVTKTVE

-1805 LTWTFLYRRMTQ
+1805 MTWTFLYRRMTQ
-1817 NPNYYNLQGISHR
+1817 NPNYYNLQ
-1830 HLSDHLSELVEQ
+1830 DHLSELVEN
-1842 TLSDL
+1842 TLQDL

-1879 IELFS
+1879 IGEDSLCLTHFIEVTMNREATDLFS
-1884 MSLNAKTKVRGLI
+1884 CI
-1897 EIISNAA
+1897 IISNAA
-1904 EYENIPIRH
+1904 EYKNIPIRH
-1913 HEDNLL
+1913 HEDTLL
-1919 RQLAQKVPHK
+1919 RQ
-1929 LNNPKFNDPHV
+1929 FNDPHV

-1965 ILSKVELVPLWAWR
+1965 ILSKAV
-1979 EGLQGPVKEQFQ
+1979 
-1991 PYLLSCSYPIQAIR
+1991 R

-2056 RCTDKGVES
+2056 RCTDKVRTGSERVGIHLNAELHILVVSLLTCIGCGERLVGCYWRPQIEQSHLNQEVNSSTEGQGQSCFYGHGSSALFLLARTVNDMES
-2065 VFDIMEMEDE
+2065 VF
-2075 ERNALL
+2075 
-2081 QLSDGQM
+2081 
-2088 ADVARFCNRYP
+2088 
-2099 NIELSYEV
+2099 
-2107 VDKDGI
+2107 
-2113 RSGGPVVVLV
+2113 
-2123 QLEREE
+2123 
-2129 EVTGPVIAP
+2129 
-2138 LFPQKREEGW
+2138 FPQ
-2148 WVVIGD
+2148 
-2154 AKSNSLISIK
+2154 
-2164 RLTLQQKAKVKLD
+2164 VKLD
-2177 FVAPATGAHN
+2177 FVAPVVGVHN

-2203 YKFSVDVKEA
+2203 YKFSMDVNEA
-2213 ETDSDSD
+2213 DSEGESDSD

>member
-1 MADVTARSL
+1 
-10 QYEYKANSNLVLQ
+10 
-23 ADRSLIDRTRR
+23 
-34 DEPTGEVLSLVG
+34 
-46 KLEGTRMGDKAQRTK
+46 
-61 PQMQEERRAK
+61 
-71 RRKRDE
+71 
-77 DRHDINKMKGY
+77 
-88 TLLSEGI
+88 
-95 DEMVGIIYKPKTKE
+95 
-109 TRETYEVLLSFIQ
+109 
-122 AALGDQPRDILCG
+122 
-135 AADEVLAV
+135 
-143 LKNEKLRDKERRK
+143 
-156 EIDLLLGQTDDTRYH
+156 
-171 VLVNLGKKITDYG
+171 
-184 GDKEIQNMDDNIDE
+184 
-198 TYGVNVQFESDEEE
+198 
-212 GDEDVYGE
+212 
-220 VREEASDDDMEGDE
+220 
-234 AVVRCTL
+234 
-241 SANLVASGELMSSKK
+241 
-256 KDLHP
+256 
-261 RDIDAFWLQRQ
+261 
-272 LSRFYD
+272 
-278 DAIVSQK
+278 
-285 KADEVLEILKTASDD
+285 
-300 RECENQLVLLL
+300 
-311 GFNTF
+311 
-316 DFIKVLRQH
+316 
-325 RMMSESQWSFCS
+325 
-337 FYIAPCW
+337 
-344 PVHRVKRK
+344 
-352 RKGSWERWKLIQNYP
+352 
-367 SSSTNSTRRRRRTD
+367 
-381 PDEEVKYLSKCFE
+381 
-394 EERSRRER
+394 
-402 VRQSRMDT
+402 
-410 DLETM
+410 
-415 DLDQGGEVS
+415 
-424 VRALSKAVVGFGS
+424 
-437 EAGSDLEDLVFTQG
+437 
-451 SHFMA
+451 
-456 NKRCQLPDGSFRRQ
+456 
-470 RKGYEEVHVPALK
+470 
-483 PKPFGSEEQLLPV
+483 
-496 EKLPKYAQAGFEGFK
+496 
-511 TLNRIQSKLYRAALE
+511 
-526 TDENLLL
+526 
-533 CAPTGAGKTNVALMC
+533 
-548 MLREI
+548 
-553 GKHINPDGTIN
+553 
-564 VDNFKIIYIA
+564 
-574 PMRSLV
+574 
-580 QEMVGSFGKRL
+580 
-591 ATYGITVAELTGDHQ
+591 
-606 LCKEEISATQIIVCT
+606 
-621 PEKWDIITRK
+621 
-631 GGERTYTQLVRL
+631 
-643 IILDEIHLLHDD
+643 
-655 RGPVLEALVAR
+655 
-666 AIRNIEMTQ
+666 
-675 EEVRLIGLSATLP
+675 
-688 NYEDVATF
+688 
-696 LRVDPAK
+696 
-703 GLFYFD
+703 
-709 NSFRPV
+709 
-715 PLEQTYVGITE
+715 
-726 KKAIKRFQIMNE
+726 MNE

-866 SPEKGAGQS
+866 SPEKGR
-875 WEHWTFCRYRS
+875 WTELGALD
-886 FVSILGW
+886 IL
-893 EEYPVYRMQML
+893 QML

-949 DMLNAEIVLGNV
+949 DMLNAETVLGNV

-971 GYAYLYIRMLRSPTL
+971 GYTYLYIRMLRSPTL

-1045 NDTVQTYNQ
+1045 NETMQTYNQ

-1074 FKNITVRE
+1074 FRNITVRE

-1183 RKLPEEVVKK
+1183 KKLPEEVVKK

-1252 LTITPDFQWDEKV
+1252 LTIAPDFQWDEKV

-1293 AKYAQDEHLI
+1293 AKYAQDEHLV

-1412 FAILRMLLQSSEGR
+1412 FAILRMLLQNSEGR

-1436 AEQVYMDWYEKFQDR
+1436 AEQVFLDWYEKFQER
-1451 LSKKVVLL
+1451 LNKKVVLL

-1491 QRKNVQNIN
+1491 QRKNVQNVN
-1500 LFVVDEVHL
+1500 LFIVDEVHL

-1601 TKHSPK
+1601 MKHSPK

-1622 TAIDILSTCAADIQR
+1622 TAINILTTCASDVQR
-1637 QRFLHCTEKDL
+1637 QRFLHCAEKDL
-1648 IPYLEKLSNN
+1648 VPYLDKLNDN
-1658 TLRETLLNGVGYL
+1658 TLKETLVNGVGYL
-1671 HEGLSPMERR
+1671 HEGLTTMERR
-1681 LVEQLFSS
+1681 VVEQLVSS
-1689 GAIQVV
+1689 GERGGVM
-1695 VASRSLCWGMSVAAH
+1695 VASRSLCWGMNIAAH

-1817 NPNYYNLQGISHR
+1817 NPNYYNLQGVSHR

-1929 LNNPKFNDPHV
+1929 LTNPKFNDPHV

-1965 ILSKVELVPLWAWR
+1965 ILSK
-1979 EGLQGPVKEQFQ
+1979 
-1991 PYLLSCSYPIQAIR
+1991 AIR

-2075 ERNALL
+2075 DRNALL
-2081 QLSDGQM
+2081 QLSDAQI

-2107 VDKDGI
+2107 VEKESI

-2154 AKSNSLISIK
+2154 SKSNSLISIK

-2177 FVAPATGAHN
+2177 FVAPATGTHN

-2213 ETDSDSD
+2213 ESDSDSD